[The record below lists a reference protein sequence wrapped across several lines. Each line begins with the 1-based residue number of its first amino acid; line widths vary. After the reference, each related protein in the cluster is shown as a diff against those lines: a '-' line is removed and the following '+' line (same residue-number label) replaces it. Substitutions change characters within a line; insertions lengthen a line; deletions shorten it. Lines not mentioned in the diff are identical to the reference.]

1 MDTAYKNIGC
11 TGKIQVVFLQIIFL
25 LCAAHFFRH
34 FPVAFFTFL
43 SRTFPHAFLP
53 DMAQASTAGTRP
65 IPQVA
70 HPGDA
75 VEQFRTFVE
84 IVRVLR
90 TDCPWDRKQ
99 THKSL
104 TPLLIEETYEAVEA
118 AQTQNYTELAKELG
132 DILLHVVMNA
142 VIAEEAGTF
151 TMQSVIARE
160 MEKLIHR
167 HPHVFAGVGG
177 VHSAED
183 VQKNWEQ
190 LKMKEGRTSALEG
203 VPKHLPALLRSQRT
217 QEKAARVGF
226 DWDNTHDVWAK
237 VEEEFAELKEEL
249 ADRINAAP
257 QAPNNQATRNQA
269 RIEEELGD
277 FLFSL
282 VNAARFLGLDA
293 EQTLQNAN
301 NKFIHRFQRIEAL
314 AKQQGC
320 DLQAMTLAEMDELW
334 NAAKQ
339 ESKPL

>member
-1 MDTAYKNIGC
+1 MATTSTVGS
-11 TGKIQVVFLQIIFL
+11 
-25 LCAAHFFRH
+25 R
-34 FPVAFFTFL
+34 PV
-43 SRTFPHAFLP
+43 
-53 DMAQASTAGTRP
+53 
-65 IPQVA
+65 PQVA
-70 HPGDA
+70 HPSDP
-75 VEQFRTFVE
+75 VEQFRTFME

-99 THKSL
+99 THESL

-118 AQTQNYTELAKELG
+118 AQTQNYPELAKELG

-151 TMQSVIARE
+151 TMQHVIARE
-160 MEKLIHR
+160 IEKLVHR

-177 VHSAED
+177 VNSAED

-226 DWDNTHDVWAK
+226 DWDDARDVWAK
-237 VEEEFAELKEEL
+237 VEEEFAELKTEL
-249 ADRINAAP
+249 DAAIVPNTQAPSNGIPSNQDRI
-257 QAPNNQATRNQA
+257 Q
-269 RIEEELGD
+269 EEFGD

-314 AKQQGC
+314 AQQQGR
-320 DLQAMTLAEMDELW
+320 DLRSMTLAEMDELW
-334 NAAKQ
+334 NEAKRHETMQ
-339 ESKPL
+339 DGKQ